1 MRQARFRQIVLMVV
15 ALSIAASSP
24 TDTLGQDL
32 PETEGRLLVLNQGA
46 DSLMVFE
53 EPSHRLLATV
63 QVGREAREVA
73 ATPDGRKAYVSNFG
87 SQSVAVVDLDA
98 RKVVKTIGAAGFQG
112 PHGLQV
118 TPDGRWLLVT
128 SEGNRRLVLID
139 ARRDVV
145 VRSVTT
151 SQRGSHLI
159 AMTANGRQAYVANRG
174 SDTVSLVRLPELRLQ
189 RSIKV
194 GTGPEGIA
202 AAPNGRLVVVALQS
216 TGQVA
221 LLDTG
226 TDQVVAR
233 LPVGQAPIRVAFAPH
248 SFTALV
254 VNRDSDDVTVLDVLS
269 RKVTRTIRVG
279 RRPGGVV
286 TNARGTRGYVANGD
300 SGTVSVFSIP
310 GYEVKEEIRVGARPA
325 SLVFVPPPVKRAG
338 RGAASAPPGRP
349 GGPA

>member
-1 MRQARFRQIVLMVV
+1 MRQARFRQIVLMAL
-15 ALSIAASSP
+15 ALSLAAMSP
-24 TDTLGQDL
+24 TVTPGQDL
-32 PETEGRLLVLNQGA
+32 PETEGRLLVVNQGA
-46 DSLMVFE
+46 DSLMIFE
-53 EPSHRLLATV
+53 EPAHRLLATV
-63 QVGREAREVA
+63 KVGRDAREVA
-73 ATPDGRKAYVSNFG
+73 VTPDGRKAYVSNFG
-87 SQSVAVVDLDA
+87 SQSVAVVDLDTY
-98 RKVVKTIGAAGFQG
+98 KVIKTIGAAGFQA

-145 VRSVTT
+145 ARSVTT

-159 AMTANGRQAYVANRG
+159 AMTVSGRQAYVANG
-174 SDTVSLVRLPELRLQ
+174 ESDTVSLVRLPELRLQ
-189 RSIKV
+189 HSIKI
-194 GTGPEGIA
+194 GSGPEGIA
-202 AAPNGRLVVVALQS
+202 AAPNGRLIVVALQGS
-216 TGQVA
+216 GQVA

-233 LPVGQAPIRVAFAPH
+233 LPVGQTPIRVAFVPR

-269 RKVTRTIRVG
+269 RKVTRTVRVG
-279 RRPGGVV
+279 QRPGGVV

-310 GYEVKEEIRVGARPA
+310 GYEVKEEIRVGTRPVGLA
-325 SLVFVPPPVKRAG
+325 FVPPPHKRGG
-338 RGAASAPPGRP
+338 RHAASGPPGGR
-349 GGPA
+349 A